1 MSDPKGLGW
10 DRDINPSLYDLYA
23 KKLPWR
29 GWAGQRS
36 PEEKAYIKRVKA
48 MDGKTARGG
57 LFTSGGWQR
66 MEYKAV
72 TSPLINSGIAA
83 HKIEA
88 R

>member
-10 DRDINPSLYDLYA
+10 DRDINLSLYDLYA

-48 MDGKTARGG
+48 PMDGKTARGG
-57 LFTSGGWQR
+57 LFASGAWRR
-66 MEYKAV
+66 MDCQ
-72 TSPLINSGIAA
+72 SGVRRSD
-83 HKIEA
+83 EG
-88 R
+88 